1 MDFEFKTKEE
11 LYQHVLPA
19 LKSKRRELVRLGFSY
34 IQEEDIWNYFIK
46 EKWSQAKDL
55 QLSDIVSDIMHADG
69 RVLERFVRD
78 NLSRVKR
85 NQNKNLEVI

>member
-19 LKSKRRELVRLGFSY
+19 LKSKKRELTQLGFPY

-69 RVLERFVRD
+69 KMIERFIRD
-78 NLSRVKR
+78 NLSRVRR
-85 NQNKNLEVI
+85 NRNKNLEVI